1 MKTFTIFF
9 VPIGFFVLLM
19 LLFFSTGDSTPV
31 PMMTRSYKLI
41 IVKESGFYNI
51 YTFHTLE
58 AASTA
63 SEYLKNNIDSGIKEK
78 IIAD

>member
-1 MKTFTIFF
+1 MRKFIGIFAA
-9 VPIGFFVLLM
+9 I
-19 LLFFSTGDSTPV
+19 LLFTSLAYAITLAPTHSH
-31 PMMTRSYKLI
+31 YKLV

-51 YTFHTLE
+51 YTFNSFK

-63 SEYLKNNIDSGIKEK
+63 SEYLKDNIHSELKEK

>member
-1 MKTFTIFF
+1 MIKFF
-9 VPIGFFVLLM
+9 VSISAIM
-19 LLFFSTGDSTPV
+19 LCTSCLAYAIAV
-31 PMMTRSYKLI
+31 PPTHSHYKLV

-51 YTFHTLE
+51 YTFHSFE

-63 SEYLKNNIDSGIKEK
+63 SEYLKENIHSELKEK